1 MISARSSVDPAG
13 TPCARRSVSAIVA
26 VASAIVLLAAGT
38 ACGSSSS
45 SNLGAPN
52 PSVPEATPA
61 GSSNLAAPAPTG
73 PEGTPPSQPEA
84 TLTSNNLAAP
94 ALTEPAASAAVS
106 SIQPAQQIELLVEG
120 KEQLGPLEGSDGQ
133 AISANCD
140 PSTVSNPDT
149 STMTA
154 SCEITYA
161 DGSVWQQTV
170 TVTFDSQGNP
180 VAALASVGTEVSPP
194 TGGSSSGGS
203 P

>member
-1 MISARSSVDPAG
+1 MIFAPSSVDPAG
-13 TPCARRSVSAIVA
+13 APCARRSVSAIV
-26 VASAIVLLAAGT
+26 VVGSAIVLLAAGT

-52 PSVPEATPA
+52 PSVPEATPT

-73 PEGTPPSQPEA
+73 PEGTPSQPEA
-84 TLTSNNLAAP
+84 ALTSNNLAAP

-180 VAALASVGTEVSPP
+180 VAASASVGTEVSPP